1 MSLNTYTRPTIRI
14 GDMQIDT
21 FTGFTINYP
30 GDSQINS
37 CNIKGLPRELA
48 GYSLNN
54 KEVVIHLNN
63 GSYDSRAS
71 FRGFIKQTKLSDKEV
86 TVTAYDPRILIS
98 GKDAFPIVIDD
109 NENFDGHTL
118 TQFIHNYISDKVNTD
133 KTLIGL
139 DLLSETDPK
148 LLMRGFRTNLSVP
161 YQVMQDSLSQ
171 AIRDSDIENPVD
183 YEFIMIDDGLKSNI
197 VLQEKKLLTDTAS
210 VHFDLLDGITKLSYD
225 RKPVPNFAL
234 VKGEADIQS
243 KFQYGNMPEGP
254 SGITVSGPY
263 DDRDTARTAGI
274 IEVMRAQDEVKDVKL
289 DCNKGYDVDIGSII
303 NIYMNQNLTDSTDI
317 SGNHRV
323 TSKTITY
330 SNNSCSMS
338 LQLNRKPM
346 KISNYIF

>member
-1 MSLNTYTRPTIRI
+1 
-14 GDMQIDT
+14 MQIDT
-21 FTGFTINYP
+21 FTGFTVNQP

-37 CNIKGLPRELA
+37 CNINGLPRDLA
-48 GYSLNN
+48 SYSLNN
-54 KEVVIHLNN
+54 KEVVIFLNN
-63 GSYDSRAS
+63 GGYDSKAI
-71 FRGFIKQTKLSDKEV
+71 FRGFIKQTKLSEKAV
-86 TVTAYDPRILIS
+86 SITAYDPRILIS

-139 DLLSETDPK
+139 DMLSETDPK
-148 LLMRGFRTNLSVP
+148 LLMRGFRTDLSVP

-171 AIRDSDIENPVD
+171 AIRDSDIENPID

-197 VLQEKKLLTDTAS
+197 VLQEKRLLTSTS
-210 VHFDLLDGITKLSYD
+210 SIQFDLLDGITRLSYD

-234 VKGEADIQS
+234 VKGKNVQS
-243 KFQYGNMPEGP
+243 KFQFGNMPEGP

-263 DDRDTARTAGI
+263 DDRDTAKTAGI
-274 IEVMRAQDEVKDVKL
+274 IEVMRAQDEIKDIRIT
-289 DCNKGYDVDIGSII
+289 CNKGFDVDIGSIV
-303 NIYMNQNLTDSTDI
+303 NIYLNQNLTDSTDI

-323 TSKTITY
+323 TSKMITY
-330 SNNSCSMS
+330 SNTICSMS

>member
-21 FTGFTINYP
+21 FTGFTINQP

-37 CNIKGLPRELA
+37 CSIKGLPRELA
-48 GYSLNN
+48 SYSLNN
-54 KEVVIHLNN
+54 KELVIFLNE
-63 GSYDSRAS
+63 GSYDNKAI
-71 FRGFIKQTKLSDKEV
+71 FRGYIKQTKLSEKDV

-98 GKDAFPIVIDD
+98 GKDAFPVVIDD

-118 TQFIHNYISDKVNTD
+118 TQFIHNYITDKVNTNE
-133 KTLIGL
+133 TLIGL
-139 DLLSETDPK
+139 DLLSETNPK
-148 LLMRGFRTNLSVP
+148 LLMRGFRTDLSVP

-171 AIRDSDIENPVD
+171 AIRDSDIENPID

-197 VLQEKKLLTDTAS
+197 VLQEKRLLTDTAS
-210 VHFDLLDGITKLSYD
+210 MKFDLLDGITQLSYD

-234 VKGEADIQS
+234 VKGNEIQS
-243 KFQYGNMPEGP
+243 KFQFGNMPEGP

-263 DDRDTARTAGI
+263 DDRDTAKTAGI
-274 IEVMRAQDEVKDVKL
+274 IEVMRAQDEVKDVKIT
-289 DCNKGYDVDIGSII
+289 CNKGYDVDLGSII

-323 TSKTITY
+323 TSKTIDY
-330 SNNSCSMS
+330 SNNKCSMS

-346 KISNYIF
+346 KVSNYIF